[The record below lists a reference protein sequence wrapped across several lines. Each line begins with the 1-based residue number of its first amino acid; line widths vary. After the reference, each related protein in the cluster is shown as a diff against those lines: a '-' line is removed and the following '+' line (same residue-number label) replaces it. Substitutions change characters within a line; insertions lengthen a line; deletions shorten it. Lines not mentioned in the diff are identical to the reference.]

1 MEILLLEIGDIGR
14 GRVADMDLAG
24 GVFAKVVSNPVQ
36 FGLAFNLHLRGDAGV
51 AANVSSD
58 EVEVD
63 GIKPD
68 LESTDLFIVLFPF
81 STALCESSSTQS
93 EMPLL
98 SLHSVAKVAAMWR
111 WVKKSVSENLKSL
124 GAVKSVET
132 ANLSFSQILRNC
144 EIFSIFSISTLS

>member
-81 STALCESSSTQS
+81 STVTENIDSPYSRIPKLSSSLGLFESTSLFFSSSSMQ
-93 EMPLL
+93 MCMILL
-98 SLHSVAKVAAMWR
+98 SDLVPKTQKSPRYGPKCAAKNQG
-111 WVKKSVSENLKSL
+111 SPL
-124 GAVKSVET
+124 
-132 ANLSFSQILRNC
+132 FI
-144 EIFSIFSISTLS
+144 

>member
-24 GVFAKVVSNPVQ
+24 GVFVKVVSNPVQ

-68 LESTDLFIVLFPF
+68 LESTELLIVQFPF
-81 STALCESSSTQS
+81 STVNENIDSPYSRITKFSST
-93 EMPLL
+93 LGL
-98 SLHSVAKVAAMWR
+98 F
-111 WVKKSVSENLKSL
+111 KSVSLFFQQK
-124 GAVKSVET
+124 
-132 ANLSFSQILRNC
+132 
-144 EIFSIFSISTLS
+144 